1 MTETGE
7 PQSPPSGLPPE
18 PPQSAAP
25 QGNPWER
32 RASLGLADGFI
43 QTLKLFATAPTEA
56 FAQTAKRGDFGSPL
70 LFAVIVGW
78 IGIAIGQIWEVLM
91 GASILSM
98 MPPEVRSYVPFV
110 PGSAAGFIMS
120 VIFAPVY
127 IIVGIFVWSAI
138 LHLCL
143 VIVGGLGKSV
153 AGFEGTFRVVSYST
167 VAQLANLIP
176 VAGGMISLVWSLV
189 LAIVGL
195 QKLHDTSSGKAVAA
209 VLIPAALCCVCAG
222 MAAAALIFGVAGM
235 FANQ

>member
-7 PQSPPSGLPPE
+7 LQPPPSTPPPGPPE
-18 PPQSAAP
+18 SGGP

-32 RASLGLADGFI
+32 RATLGLAEGFI
-43 QTLKLFATAPTEA
+43 QSLKLFVTSPTEA
-56 FAQTAKRGDFGSPL
+56 FAQTFKKGDFGSPL
-70 LFAVIVGW
+70 LFAIIVGW

-98 MPPEVRSYVPFV
+98 MPPEVRNYVPFV
-110 PGSAAGFIMS
+110 PGSTIGFLVG

-127 IIVGIFVWSAI
+127 IIIGLFIWSAI
-138 LHLCL
+138 MHLSL
-143 VIVGGLGKSV
+143 IIVGGLERSV
-153 AGFEGTFRVVSYST
+153 AGFEGTFRVVAYAT

-176 VAGGMISLVWSLV
+176 VLGGLLSLVWSLV

-195 QKLHDTSSGKAVAA
+195 QKLHDTSTGKAVAA
-209 VLIPAALCCVCAG
+209 VLVPFLLCCACIGA
-222 MAAAALIFGVAGM
+222 MIMTFGVGMMAM